1 VNKNYHSEIPIIDLF
16 AGPGGLGEGF
26 SALRCGGKPVFKIG
40 LSIEKDA
47 EAHRTLELRAFYR
60 QFPDRQIP
68 PDYYQYLG
76 GKISRAALFDAYPI
90 AARDARREAW
100 NATLGVTSPKE
111 VDARI
116 TEALAGRSNW
126 LLIGGPPC
134 QAYSLVGRSKM
145 IGEKG
150 RDKYETDHRHFLY
163 REYLRIIADFQPR
176 VFVMENVK
184 GLLSATLNGESTIS
198 KILAD
203 LQHPIAAIHGPRH
216 RDANLTYRLVSLAV
230 PASGDSGEFSP
241 ADFIVRAEKYGVPQ
255 CRHRLIIVGISE
267 RVKGTPSL
275 LTEQTEATVS
285 EAIHDLPPLRSGL
298 SQEPDSESAWRD
310 AVGSIRQAAWLYE
323 PQVDADVRRQIKS
336 HLANLSADL
345 VCGSDKATA
354 SRRSLRL
361 HSDWFRPDGYTGIC
375 NHTTR
380 LHMRADLH
388 RYMFLAAFAEVHG
401 RSPLLEEFP
410 KDLLPK
416 HKNVGTAT
424 KGTKFNDRFRVQ
436 VANRPATTVVSHISK
451 DGHYYIHP
459 DPSQCRSLT
468 VREAARLQT
477 FPDNYFFEGP
487 RTQQY
492 HQVGNAVPPFLA
504 HQIANEVSKL
514 FTAG

>member
-1 VNKNYHSEIPIIDLF
+1 MHRNDYSKIPIIDLF

-26 SALRCGGKPVFKIG
+26 SALRCSGKPVFKIG

-60 QFPDRQIP
+60 QFPDGQIP

-76 GKISRAALFDAYPI
+76 AKISRAALFDAYPI
-90 AARDARREAW
+90 AARHARREAW
-100 NATLGVTSPKE
+100 NATLGITSPNE

-116 TEALAGRSNW
+116 TEALAGRRNW

-134 QAYSLVGRSKM
+134 QAYSIMGRSKM
-145 IGEKG
+145 ISEKG
-150 RDKYETDHRHFLY
+150 RDKYEADHRHFLY

-203 LQHPIAAIHGPRH
+203 LQYPIAAIHGPRH

-230 PASGDSGEFSP
+230 PASGDFGKFSP

-267 RVKGTPSL
+267 RVKGTPGL
-275 LTEQTEATVS
+275 LTEQPETTVS
-285 EAIHDLPPLRSGL
+285 QAIDDLPPLRSGL
-298 SQEPDSESAWRD
+298 SQEQDSETAWLE
-310 AVGSIRQAAWLYE
+310 AVGSIRQAAWLNAK
-323 PQVDADVRRQIKS
+323 QVDADVYRHIKS
-336 HLANLSADL
+336 QLAELSADL
-345 VCGSDKATA
+345 VRGSDEAKTSRKA
-354 SRRSLRL
+354 LRL
-361 HSDWFRPDGYTGIC
+361 HPDWFRPDGYTHIC

-388 RYMFLAAFAEVHG
+388 RYLFLAAFAQVHG

-416 HKNVGTAT
+416 HKNVGTAI

-504 HQIANEVSKL
+504 HQIAQIVAGL
-514 FTAG
+514 FP